1 MYDNYNYP
9 MGSDN
14 ESAPWNEV
22 EMPEC
27 DFTIRASVT
36 LERECTIT
44 TNEVYRDEDDYELC
58 ADADVEG
65 VFGEQY
71 TSIPDLLAELVK
83 YIDGE
88 LASGLIPGQL
98 SNERRPELE
107 KMKESAE
114 GWTIEDSYFEHT

>member
-9 MGSDN
+9 PGADN

-27 DFTIRASVT
+27 DFTIRASIT
-36 LERECTIT
+36 LEKECDIT
-44 TNEVYRDEDDYELC
+44 TDEVYRDEDDYELC

-65 VFGEQY
+65 TFNKQY
-71 TSIPDLLAELVK
+71 TPIPDLLAELVK

-98 SNERRPELE
+98 SNERRRELE
-107 KMKESAE
+107 KMKESAQ

>member
-1 MYDNYNYP
+1 

-36 LERECTIT
+36 LEKECTIT
-44 TNEVYRDEDDYELC
+44 TNDVYRDEDDYDLC

-65 VFGEQY
+65 AFGEQY

-98 SNERRPELE
+98 SNERRRELE
-107 KMKESAE
+107 MMKESAE

>member
-1 MYDNYNYP
+1 MFNNYIYP
-9 MGSDN
+9 MGADN

-27 DFTIRASVT
+27 DFTIRASIT

-44 TNEVYRDEDDYELC
+44 TNEVYRDEDDCELC
-58 ADADVEG
+58 ADADIEG
-65 VFGEQY
+65 TFNKQY

-98 SNERRPELE
+98 SNERRRELE
-107 KMKESAE
+107 KMKESAQ

>member
-9 MGSDN
+9 PGADN

-27 DFTIRASVT
+27 DFTIRASIT
-36 LERECTIT
+36 LEKECDIT
-44 TNEVYRDEDDYELC
+44 TNEVYRDEDDYDLC

-65 VFGEQY
+65 TFNKQY
-71 TSIPDLLAELVK
+71 TSIPDLLKELVK

-98 SNERRPELE
+98 SNERRRELE
-107 KMKESAE
+107 KMRESAQ
-114 GWTIEDSYFEHT
+114 GWTIEDSYFEQP

>member
-1 MYDNYNYP
+1 MFDNYNYP
-9 MGSDN
+9 PGVDN

-27 DFTIRASVT
+27 DFTIRASIT
-36 LERECTIT
+36 LEKECDIT
-44 TNEVYRDEDDYELC
+44 TNEVYRDEDDYDLC

-65 VFGEQY
+65 TFNKQY
-71 TSIPDLLAELVK
+71 TPIPDLLVELVK

-98 SNERRPELE
+98 SNERRRELE
-107 KMKESAE
+107 LMKESAE

>member
-9 MGSDN
+9 PGADN

-27 DFTIRASVT
+27 DFTIRASIT
-36 LERECTIT
+36 LEKECTIT
-44 TNEVYRDEDDYELC
+44 TNEVYRDEDDYDLC
-58 ADADVEG
+58 ADADIEG
-65 VFGEQY
+65 AFGEQY
-71 TSIPDLLAELVK
+71 ISIPDLLAELVK

-98 SNERRPELE
+98 SNERRRELE
-107 KMKESAE
+107 KMKESAQ

>member
-9 MGSDN
+9 PGADN

-36 LERECTIT
+36 LEKECTIT
-44 TNEVYRDEDDYELC
+44 TNEVYRDEDDYDLC

-65 VFGEQY
+65 AFKEQY
-71 TSIPDLLAELVK
+71 TSIPDLLGELVK

-98 SNERRPELE
+98 SNERRRELE
-107 KMKESAE
+107 KMKESAQ

>member
-9 MGSDN
+9 PGADTPD
-14 ESAPWNEV
+14 APWNEV

-58 ADADVEG
+58 ADADVECA
-65 VFGEQY
+65 FGEQY

-98 SNERRPELE
+98 SNERRRELE
-107 KMKESAE
+107 KMKESAT

>member
-9 MGSDN
+9 PGADN

-27 DFTIRASVT
+27 DFTIRASIT
-36 LERECTIT
+36 LEKECDIT
-44 TNEVYRDEDDYELC
+44 TNEVYRDEDDYDLC

-65 VFGEQY
+65 TFNKQY
-71 TSIPDLLAELVK
+71 TSIPDMLAELVK

-98 SNERRPELE
+98 SNERRRELE
-107 KMKESAE
+107 KMRESAQ
-114 GWTIEDSYFEHT
+114 GWTIEDSYFEQP

>member
-9 MGSDN
+9 PGADN

-27 DFTIRASVT
+27 DFTIRASIT
-36 LERECTIT
+36 LEKECDIT

-65 VFGEQY
+65 TFNKQY
-71 TSIPDLLAELVK
+71 TPIPDLLAELVK

-88 LASGLIPGQL
+88 LLGDISK
-98 SNERRPELE
+98 ERRRELE
-107 KMKESAE
+107 LMKESAQ
-114 GWTIEDSYFEHT
+114 GWTEEYFEFERD

>member
-27 DFTIRASVT
+27 DFTIRASIT
-36 LERECTIT
+36 LEKECTIT
-44 TNEVYRDEDDYELC
+44 TNEVYRDEDDYDLC
-58 ADADVEG
+58 ADADIEG
-65 VFGEQY
+65 AFGEQY
-71 TSIPDLLAELVK
+71 ISIPDLLAELVK

-88 LASGLIPGQL
+88 LLGGCIPGQL
-98 SNERRPELE
+98 SNDFQRAKAGIGEDERVSRRLDYR
-107 KMKESAE
+107 
-114 GWTIEDSYFEHT
+114 GQLL